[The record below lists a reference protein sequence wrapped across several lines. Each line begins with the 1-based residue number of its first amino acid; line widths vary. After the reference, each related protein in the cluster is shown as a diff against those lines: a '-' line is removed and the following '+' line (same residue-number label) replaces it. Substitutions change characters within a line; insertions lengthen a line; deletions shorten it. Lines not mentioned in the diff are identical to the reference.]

1 MFFKFTQFISSI
13 MICRTT
19 RLFCCCSNKFNN
31 ISGENLKN
39 FVPKINE
46 CKVIKVYDG
55 DTITVAAFLKGD
67 PECYKFQVR
76 LNGIDSPELRGSC
89 ENEKK
94 HAIISRDALSDK
106 ILNKIIKLEIKGKEK
121 YGRLLA
127 DVLFNGTK
135 MNDWMIQNG
144 YAVNYDGGK
153 KIRDPKW
160 DDHIEL

>member
-1 MFFKFTQFISSI
+1 
-13 MICRTT
+13 MIFSFT
-19 RLFCCCSNKFNN
+19 RLCCSSKDLHAVQ
-31 ISGENLKN
+31 IENLKN
-39 FVPKINE
+39 FVPKIKE

-76 LNGIDSPELRGSC
+76 LSGIDSPELRGSG

-94 HAIISRDALSDK
+94 HAIISRDALSGQ
-106 ILNKIIKLEIKGKEK
+106 ILNKTINLKIKGKEK

-127 DVLFNGTK
+127 DVLYNGTN
-135 MNDWMIQNG
+135 MNDWMIKNG

-153 KIRDPKW
+153 KTRDPQW
-160 DDHIEL
+160 DEDI

>member
-1 MFFKFTQFISSI
+1 MLFSL
-13 MICRTT
+13 T
-19 RLFCCCSNKFNN
+19 RLCCSSKDLHSIQTN
-31 ISGENLKN
+31 NLKN
-39 FVPKINE
+39 FVPKIKE

-76 LNGIDSPELRGSC
+76 LNGIDSPEMRGSS

-94 HAIISRDALSDK
+94 HAIISRDALSEQ

-127 DVLFNGTK
+127 DVLYNGK
-135 MNDWMIQNG
+135 NMNEWMVQNG
-144 YAVNYDGGK
+144 YAVKYDGGTK
-153 KIRDPKW
+153 KRDPHW
-160 DDHIEL
+160 DEDI